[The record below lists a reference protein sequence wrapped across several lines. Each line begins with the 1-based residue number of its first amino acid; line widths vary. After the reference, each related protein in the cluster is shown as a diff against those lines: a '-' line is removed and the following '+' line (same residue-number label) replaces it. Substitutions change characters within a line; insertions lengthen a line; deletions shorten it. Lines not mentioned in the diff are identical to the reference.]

1 MEQPAWTKEN
11 IVNSDQSKRMN
22 GARKGAPSFSLNL
35 KYLGKSRL
43 ELPGVVS
50 GNLYSF
56 SQLQPVQAVDLRD
69 AKFLLASPLFTVAQ

>member
-1 MEQPAWTKEN
+1 M
-11 IVNSDQSKRMN
+11 NSDQLKRKSDFRQ
-22 GARKGAPSFSLNL
+22 GPPSFSLNL

-56 SQLQPVQAVDLRD
+56 SALLPVQAVDLRD
-69 AKFLLASPLFTVAQ
+69 AKFLLASPLFTIAQ